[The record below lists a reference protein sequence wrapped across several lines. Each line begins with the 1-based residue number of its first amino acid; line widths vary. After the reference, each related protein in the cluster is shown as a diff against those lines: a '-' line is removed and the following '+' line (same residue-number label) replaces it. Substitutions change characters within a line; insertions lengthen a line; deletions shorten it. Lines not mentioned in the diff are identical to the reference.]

1 MKSISLLIILS
12 LILTSCAR
20 TYQYAKTENS
30 NEKEMATIYVVRPS
44 LFGSAIKF
52 KIYQD
57 EALVGK
63 LGPKSYLAWNVK
75 PGGNALS
82 IMSKS
87 ENKAIVK
94 INPQPGKTYYV
105 KQKVKMG
112 IVMPR
117 SDMELIEEQ
126 QGKEMLRKLKTP
138 KSKRA
143 K

>member
-1 MKSISLLIILS
+1 MKNISLLIILS

-20 TYQYAKTENS
+20 TYQYAKTANS

-44 LFGSAIKF
+44 WFGSAIKF

-94 INPQPGKTYYV
+94 INPQPGKTYYL

-112 IVMPR
+112 IIIAR

>member
-1 MKSISLLIILS
+1 MKNISLMVILS
-12 LILTSCAR
+12 LILTSCAG
-20 TYQYAKTENS
+20 TYQYTKTANS

-44 LFGSAIKF
+44 WFASAIKF
-52 KIYQD
+52 KIYQG

-75 PGGNALS
+75 PGDNALS

-94 INPQPGKTYYV
+94 ISPQPGKTYYV

-112 IVMPR
+112 IIMAR